1 MDEMRNGHELM
12 DVVFKDE
19 EVQTSN
25 PGTQEKGCCLSQNL
39 FSVFSET

>member
-19 EVQTSN
+19 EVQTWN
-25 PGTQEKGCCLSQNL
+25 PRTQEKRCCLSQNL